1 MTDGDVHSNEMPHD
15 PLDAFFDDLRAA
27 AAETPTP
34 AVGDAL
40 ATLFRDG
47 AAPVTS
53 VIGSRRWRWSMRA
66 TVAGAVAGVA
76 FGGLGVAGALPRP
89 VQHGVA
95 GVVRHVGV
103 ELPDP
108 ATTTT
113 TEPTVPTTRP
123 AFVPT
128 PSTNDDDHGPST
140 TAPGDGGSG
149 TGTRSEDQGPGRS
162 GDSRDDR
169 SGDGKETTTTVAGG
183 GDHHGDEGSG
193 DERRNSVS
201 AADVHPGDGS
211 QAAGRDDY
219 SGGTTE

>member
-128 PSTNDDDHGPST
+128 PSTNDDDHGPGTAAAARAPAARTKDLAGRVTPAT
-140 TAPGDGGSG
+140 TAPA
-149 TGTRSEDQGPGRS
+149 TARRRPPRSPAAA
-162 GDSRDDR
+162 
-169 SGDGKETTTTVAGG
+169 TTTATKAVAT
-183 GDHHGDEGSG
+183 SG
-193 DERRNSVS
+193 VT
-201 AADVHPGDGS
+201 P
-211 QAAGRDDY
+211 
-219 SGGTTE
+219 